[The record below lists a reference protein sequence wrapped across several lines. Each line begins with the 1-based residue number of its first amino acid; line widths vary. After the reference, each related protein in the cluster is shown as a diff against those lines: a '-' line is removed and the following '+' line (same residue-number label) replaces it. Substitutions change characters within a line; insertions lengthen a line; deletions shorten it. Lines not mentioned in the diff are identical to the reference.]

1 MFVFSFITIATRV
14 FELEIA
20 PTFLDPSIFLF
31 NGYIATQIQ
40 RNPLLH
46 MSFTAEASAHL
57 SE

>member
-1 MFVFSFITIATRV
+1 MIATRV